1 MISEKELIFSFSQ
14 TVAQKNMPKTTVGD
28 IDINY
33 QIQGSGSPLL
43 LIMGLSFSL
52 LDWGTE
58 LPALLAPNHQLILFD
73 NRDAGLTSQSQR
85 DYTIADMADDTAG
98 LLDALKIP
106 KAHIFGVSMG
116 GAIAQELALRH
127 PSKVDKLILGCTF
140 AGGTCSQ
147 FGDFS
152 PLLNG
157 KVEDL
162 LFTPTYIKSN
172 EKLIKDHLAKAQPL
186 HSKGEALQRQLKA
199 IGTHNT
205 CDTLSKILA
214 PTLIITGDSDTAIP
228 SSNSDF
234 LVKEIPNAKLET
246 IPDAAHGFT
255 FSHAAKTAQLIYDF
269 LN

>member
-1 MISEKELIFSFSQ
+1 
-14 TVAQKNMPKTTVGD
+14 MPKIAVGD

-58 LPALLAPNHQLILFD
+58 LPALLAPSHQLILFD
-73 NRDAGLTSQSQR
+73 NRDAGLTSQSKR

-147 FGDFS
+147 YGDLS

-157 KVEDL
+157 NLLNL
-162 LFTPTYIKSN
+162 LFTPTYIKAN
-172 EKLIKDHLAKAQPL
+172 QQALKYHLAKASPL

-199 IGTHNT
+199 LGTHNT
-205 CDTLSKILA
+205 CNTLSKISA
-214 PTLIITGDSDTAIP
+214 PTLILTGDSDTAIP
-228 SSNSDF
+228 SSNSDV
-234 LVKEIPNAKLET
+234 LLKEMPNAKLET

-255 FSHAAKTAQLIYDF
+255 FSHSAKTAQLIHDF
-269 LN
+269 LK